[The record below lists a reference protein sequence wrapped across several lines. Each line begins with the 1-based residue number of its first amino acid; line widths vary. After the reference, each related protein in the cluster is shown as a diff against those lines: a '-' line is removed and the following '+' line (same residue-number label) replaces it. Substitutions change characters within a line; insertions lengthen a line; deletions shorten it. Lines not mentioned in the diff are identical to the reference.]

1 MLIITE
7 ARYGAQLPYDAKR
20 RSDLPAFDE
29 EQSLDVTKEIQKY
42 VDFRGAGRMFDWSKL
57 ERDQTVE
64 FLLGLKACPAPNA
77 KKRLFIAFNR
87 RGIRGHLV
95 LKVRRDGTLEPGQKA
110 KVDSPQLV
118 DSKYSKYTLVSR
130 AFGFSS
136 PSVKIKSASYGTQM
150 GSRFSRRIDVK
161 SLLQTRIDQSG
172 HNELRLNI
180 DENLDDLFGCKL
192 ASWAGAELRILYEV
206 PSFCLQMDVPVHKDA
221 SGLQRIGAELRI
233 GYLRKPT
240 TAPAPVDSGAKRR
253 EILGKKGGR
262 TATGM
267 MEDNGVAVDQ
277 PRPHRAHRWTG
288 NYDIDQDRFHGK
300 GVK

>member
-1 MLIITE
+1 MSQCMPIE
-7 ARYGAQLPYDAKR
+7 A
-20 RSDLPAFDE
+20 PAACDRVARAPP
-29 EQSLDVTKEIQKY
+29 SHRLTCTHHSTPLLC
-42 VDFRGAGRMFDWSKL
+42 GSKAAWRVWCL
-57 ERDQTVE
+57 
-64 FLLGLKACPAPNA
+64 
-77 KKRLFIAFNR
+77 
-87 RGIRGHLV
+87 
-95 LKVRRDGTLEPGQKA
+95 
-110 KVDSPQLV
+110 
-118 DSKYSKYTLVSR
+118 
-130 AFGFSS
+130 
-136 PSVKIKSASYGTQM
+136 KIKSASYGTQM